1 MSNAVSFLKTFKEHI
16 KYRLRWRHQWRTWF
30 LERHACLGYEVL
42 KYYDGLPKRVN
53 FQKGRADLLSEYW
66 FDKAL
71 LPKSSRLKTFMTRFD
86 LLELIRQLEFFSC
99 LPSTAPK
106 FIFMDSFSELTDQMF
121 MSRSEGWRF
130 CCGYSDVRHD
140 EYFSRDY
147 LCEGLIPVEKLKDAY
162 LKLFSIF
169 KTRWGAVPIYFLH
182 FPIALETREVFQ
194 GRYREITLA
203 IDEIARDHP
212 HIYSIKID
220 ESKVQRS
227 KDASDELREFP
238 YHYDEAT
245 YLLFKK
251 AIEEVAPLSW

>member
-1 MSNAVSFLKTFKEHI
+1 MSASFLSLQSLKEHI
-16 KYRLRWRHQWRTWF
+16 KYRLRWRYQWRTWF

-53 FQKGRADLLSEYW
+53 FQKGRADLLAEYW
-66 FDKAL
+66 LNESL
-71 LPKSSRLKTFMTRFD
+71 LPKSPRLRTFMTRFD
-86 LLELIRQLEFFSC
+86 LLELIRQLQFFNC
-99 LPSTAPK
+99 LPSRAPK

-130 CCGYSDVRHD
+130 CCGYSDINHD
-140 EYFSRDY
+140 EAFSRDY
-147 LCEGLIPVEKLKDAY
+147 LCEGLIPVEQLKSAY

-169 KTRWGAVPIYFLH
+169 EKRWGAVPIYFLH
-182 FPIALETREVFQ
+182 FPIALETRVVFKE
-194 GRYREITLA
+194 RYKEIALA
-203 IDEIARDHP
+203 MDEIARDHP
-212 HIYSIKID
+212 HIYSIKVD

-227 KDASDELREFP
+227 MDATDDLKDFP

-251 AIEEVAPLSW
+251 EIEELAPLRW